1 MLESNCP
8 LLNLIIRAY
17 LLHTIKIQSM
27 PARLLIKR
35 CRHVFGGSA
44 VNVVPA
50 AGFLFIAT
58 TPPSSDISLISH
70 SLNNVYDQAL
80 VLWIYSLPWP
90 TLTSPSSD
98 DITPGRDQLTGLVD
112 GGLFTLFELCVR
124 MCDHMSKDDHDDGR
138 RGTIQML
145 IYSKNKAIFIGIS
158 LSASQRRYQSK
169 VTPPSNNN
177 ETDQRRWTAL
187 STKGERNS
195 TVNTLGSLLYTTTIK
210 PRGAGKPR

>member
-1 MLESNCP
+1 MMTLHAVECVKEPMYYYYNFQFPHANDVKC
-8 LLNLIIRAY
+8 IAY
-17 LLHTIKIQSM
+17 YVTHYNSHSIQMWVSQPHARKQLPPSEFNNTSVYLHHTIKIQSM

-145 IYSKNKAIFIGIS
+145 IYSKNKAIF
-158 LSASQRRYQSK
+158 
-169 VTPPSNNN
+169 
-177 ETDQRRWTAL
+177 
-187 STKGERNS
+187 
-195 TVNTLGSLLYTTTIK
+195 
-210 PRGAGKPR
+210 